1 MDSYYRPIQSVKCWP
16 KVMSKHSSEYEE
28 LIDWCGENSP
38 MGRYLIQQE
47 GQEIPAEIR
56 YRFSRFLWLKSPS
69 PELDLDN
76 YVRQMSRW
84 WSLLGKLPFIEKYH
98 ELLYPDHPIRYEK
111 GARSADRDR
120 KYSRQSVLDAAEWCG
135 NDELCWVIRPAPADS
150 LGYVCRPRPLWVRD
164 RDHRMRLEFYMTRTR
179 LALRPDVNALDS
191 LNALWLE
198 MYGDGSGNWWR
209 WRSAWAGNLWVDIS
223 GADCE
228 RWLNFMDKASHI
240 WK

>member
-1 MDSYYRPIQSVKCWP
+1 MDSRDAYYRPISGYKGWP
-16 KVMSKHSSEYEE
+16 RVMSKHKSEYEE

-56 YRFSRFLWLKSPS
+56 YKLQRFLWLKNPS
-69 PELDLDN
+69 PELDLTQ
-76 YVRQMSRW
+76 YVRQMTW
-84 WSLLGKLPFIEKYH
+84 WWAVGDRTPFIEKYG
-98 ELLYPDHPIRYEK
+98 ELRE
-111 GARSADRDR
+111 RS
-120 KYSRQSVLDAAEWCG
+120 VFDAAEWCG
-135 NDELCWVIRPAPADS
+135 NDELCWVIQPAAPDT
-150 LGYVCRPRPLWVRD
+150 LGYSCRPRPLWVRD

-179 LALRPDVNALDS
+179 LALRPDTNALDS
-191 LNALWLE
+191 LNALWLDIH
-198 MYGDGSGNWWR
+198 GDGSGNWWR
-209 WRSAWAGNLWVDIS
+209 WRAAWAGNLWVDIS